1 MTPFNCSALPTVTFV
16 NFRDGATGRTSFT
29 LGESTWPILKVTL
42 VLLLDVTTDA
52 AKAGFLAVALDDNV
66 TVEVFPSGFASD
78 VVTGR

>member
-1 MTPFNCSALPTVTFV
+1 MTPFNCSALLTVTFV
-16 NFRDGATGRTSFT
+16 NFRDGATGRTLFT
-29 LGESTWPILKVTL
+29 LGESAWPILKVTL
-42 VLLLDVTTDA
+42 VRMLDVTTDA

>member
-1 MTPFNCSALPTVTFV
+1 M
-16 NFRDGATGRTSFT
+16 
-29 LGESTWPILKVTL
+29 WPILRVTL

>member
-1 MTPFNCSALPTVTFV
+1 MTPFNCFALPKVTFV
-16 NFRDGATGRTSFT
+16 NFRDGAIGRTLFT
-29 LGESTWPILKVTL
+29 LGESTWPILRVTL

>member
-1 MTPFNCSALPTVTFV
+1 MTPFNCFALPKVTFV
-16 NFRDGATGRTSFT
+16 NFRDGATGRTLFT
-29 LGESTWPILKVTL
+29 LGESMWPILRVTL

-78 VVTGR
+78 AVTGR

>member
-16 NFRDGATGRTSFT
+16 NFRDGATSRTLFT